1 MTTPL
6 PLSKKK
12 QLRNKQTI
20 KRDVLIRNRFCEMV
34 KKKNNH
40 GDFEIINS
48 FDVHDFGFSMCF
60 SS

>member
-34 KKKNNH
+34 KKTTMAI
-40 GDFEIINS
+40 FEIINS

>member
-34 KKKNNH
+34 KKNNH

-48 FDVHDFGFSMCF
+48 FDVHYFGFSMCF

>member
-34 KKKNNH
+34 KKTTMAILK
-40 GDFEIINS
+40 
-48 FDVHDFGFSMCF
+48 
-60 SS
+60 